1 MRKTVLEL
9 KNVSKSFGKRKVID
23 NLNLEVQEGEIYGF
37 LGPNGSGKSN
47 GMYRGYSRKSRF
59 IQIYVRN

>member
-1 MRKTVLEL
+1 MGNIVLEL

-37 LGPNGSGKSN
+37 LGPNG
-47 GMYRGYSRKSRF
+47 
-59 IQIYVRN
+59 